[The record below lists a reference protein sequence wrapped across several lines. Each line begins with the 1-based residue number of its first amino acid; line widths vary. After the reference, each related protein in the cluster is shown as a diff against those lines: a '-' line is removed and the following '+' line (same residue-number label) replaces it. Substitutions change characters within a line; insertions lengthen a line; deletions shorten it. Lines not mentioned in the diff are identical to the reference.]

1 MSAPIS
7 PNPNYTA
14 YKIHLST
21 PDVGRAEEE
30 AVIRALRSGWV
41 APLGPE
47 LIHFEQ
53 ELAALA
59 GREHALAVSSGTAAL
74 HLALLCSGV
83 SKGDVV
89 PCSTMTFVA
98 TANAIMY
105 TGAIPYFV
113 DCDQTGNMDP
123 RLLADALEELASS
136 GARIGAV
143 LIVDML
149 GKIANY
155 EAIGEIAAAYSAPVI
170 SDSAESLGARR
181 GSRPA
186 GSFGDCAVF
195 SFNGNKIVTT
205 AGGGALLSNDKEFI
219 ERARYLS
226 SQARQP
232 VVHYEHME
240 VGYNYRLSNVLAAL
254 GRAQLERLPE
264 FLTRRR
270 AIRAAYRDLCTTMS
284 GVEIF
289 GGADDGDNCWLTG
302 IVIDPYEAG
311 FSAHSLSGNLQLAG
325 VETRPIWKPM
335 HLQPVFADAG
345 SFPRLINGTA
355 EQFFNHGL
363 VLPSGQ
369 NTTARDLAVVLEVIE
384 NHYAEYPVGNSTQFP
399 EALPLARSAA
409 TSNHASTWQEGK

>member
-155 EAIGEIAAAYSAPVI
+155 EAIGEIAAAYGAPVI

-186 GSFGDCAVF
+186 GS
-195 SFNGNKIVTT
+195 
-205 AGGGALLSNDKEFI
+205 
-219 ERARYLS
+219 
-226 SQARQP
+226 
-232 VVHYEHME
+232 
-240 VGYNYRLSNVLAAL
+240 
-254 GRAQLERLPE
+254 
-264 FLTRRR
+264 
-270 AIRAAYRDLCTTMS
+270 
-284 GVEIF
+284 
-289 GGADDGDNCWLTG
+289 
-302 IVIDPYEAG
+302 
-311 FSAHSLSGNLQLAG
+311 
-325 VETRPIWKPM
+325 
-335 HLQPVFADAG
+335 
-345 SFPRLINGTA
+345 
-355 EQFFNHGL
+355 
-363 VLPSGQ
+363 
-369 NTTARDLAVVLEVIE
+369 
-384 NHYAEYPVGNSTQFP
+384 
-399 EALPLARSAA
+399 
-409 TSNHASTWQEGK
+409 

>member
-1 MSAPIS
+1 MSTPIS

-21 PDVGRAEEE
+21 PDVGPAEEE
-30 AVIRALRSGWV
+30 AVVRALRSGWV

-83 SKGDVV
+83 GRGDVV

-98 TANAIMY
+98 SANAIMY
-105 TGAIPYFV
+105 TGAVPYFV

-123 RLLADALEELASS
+123 QLLADALRGLASS

-149 GKIANY
+149 GKIADY
-155 EAIGEIAAAYSAPVI
+155 EAIGQIAAEYGVPVI

-181 GSRPA
+181 GLHPA
-186 GSFGDCAVF
+186 GSFGDCAIF

-205 AGGGALLSNDKEFI
+205 AGGGALLSNDKQFI
-219 ERARYLS
+219 DRARYLS

-232 VVHYEHME
+232 VVHYEHCE

-254 GRAQLERLPE
+254 GRVQLERLPE
-264 FLTRRR
+264 FLHGRR
-270 AIRAAYRDLCTTMS
+270 AIRSTYRDLCTTMS

-289 GGADDGDNCWLTG
+289 GGTDDGDNCWLTG
-302 IVIDPYEAG
+302 IIIDPYEAK
-311 FSAHSLSGNLQLAG
+311 FSAHSLASRLQLEG
-325 VETRPIWKPM
+325 IETRPIWKPM
-335 HLQPVFADAG
+335 HLQPVFADNV
-345 SFPRLINGTA
+345 PRRVNGTA
-355 EQFFNHGL
+355 EHFFNHGL

-369 NTTARDLAVVLEVIE
+369 NTTAGDLAAVLDVIQG
-384 NHYAEYPVGNSTQFP
+384 HYEESSLGHSPQVP
-399 EALPLARSAA
+399 KALPLA
-409 TSNHASTWQEGK
+409 